1 MAMQRRLRNRTSLP
15 REGRAPALRALRR
28 RAALGCALAA
38 LAFGPAAAA
47 ERQAVDLELVLAVD
61 VSSSVDDEEYFLQM
75 YGLAQAFRHPD
86 VLAAIRN
93 SGSGGVAVSLVQWS
107 DSRKHAV
114 AVDWTLVRDA
124 ASAAA
129 FADGVLTAP
138 RLVVGGQTSIGG
150 AIRFAIREL
159 ETNAYEGA
167 RRTIDLSGDGR
178 ANAGAPPERARRAAV
193 DAGIVV
199 NGLAI
204 RNEEPFVDNYF
215 ANSVIA
221 GETAFL
227 VVADDYEDFA
237 AAMIEKLI
245 REIGIPLA
253 AAPPPP
259 IAVASAVR

>member
-1 MAMQRRLRNRTSLP
+1 MS
-15 REGRAPALRALRR
+15 GVRALRL
-28 RAALGCALAA
+28 RAALGCVLAA

-61 VSSSVDDEEYFLQM
+61 VSSSVDDDEYFLQM

-215 ANSVIA
+215 ENSVIA
-221 GETAFL
+221 GEAAFL
-227 VVADDYEDFA
+227 IVADDYEDFA

-245 REIGIPLA
+245 REIGVPLA
-253 AAPPPP
+253 AAPPPF
-259 IAVASAVR
+259 AVAQASAAR